1 MTAQPY
7 QWGNIKRNPH
17 RATKQAA
24 KARKQG
30 FHRVALPKLLA
41 ECELIAR
48 NRKSGYC
55 QIMQR
60 WVPTEEVMK

>member
-1 MTAQPY
+1 MSPKSY

-17 RATKQAA
+17 RATKVAA

-30 FHRVALPKLLA
+30 FYRVDLPALLT
-41 ECELIAR
+41 ECERVAR

-60 WVPTEEVMK
+60 WVPTEEVLK